1 MEMAAILLPILQGA
15 VNWNRTRVHFLAHFL
30 VAILKVKTVN
40 FAEIATAFGTR
51 AKIESNYKR
60 IQRFFRSFAID
71 FAVIAWVIA
80 KMLPIAGAPWILTLD
95 RTNWKFGK

>member
-1 MEMAAILLPILQGA
+1 MEMAAILLPILQDA
-15 VNWNRTRVHFLAHFL
+15 VNWNRARVHFLAHFL

-60 IQRFFRSFAID
+60 IRLHQVTGPLPGVKHSHLPATTLLTQTMPVFLRSN
-71 FAVIAWVIA
+71 
-80 KMLPIAGAPWILTLD
+80 LQLLAGT
-95 RTNWKFGK
+95 